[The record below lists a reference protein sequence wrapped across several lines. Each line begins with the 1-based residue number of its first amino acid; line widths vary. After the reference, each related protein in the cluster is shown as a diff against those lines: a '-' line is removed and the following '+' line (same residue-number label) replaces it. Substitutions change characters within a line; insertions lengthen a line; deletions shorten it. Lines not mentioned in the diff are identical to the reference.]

1 MYSDKDPTE
10 LTKFNLGQL
19 RLILD
24 EIKSYEIQKNYIRSS
39 TFVEIYFKNN
49 VIKFI
54 YQICSKSEN
63 ETFYGIPFMIRKLSS
78 QNIIKFIKNIENVY
92 TE

>member
-1 MYSDKDPTE
+1 MYSDKDPTD

-54 YQICSKSEN
+54 Y
-63 ETFYGIPFMIRKLSS
+63 
-78 QNIIKFIKNIENVY
+78 
-92 TE
+92 